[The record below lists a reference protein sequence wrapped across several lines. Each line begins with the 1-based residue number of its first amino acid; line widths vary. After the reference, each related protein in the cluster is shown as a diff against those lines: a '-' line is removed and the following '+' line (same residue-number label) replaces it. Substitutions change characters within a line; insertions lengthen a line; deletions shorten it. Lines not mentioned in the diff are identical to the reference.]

1 MKMETPKK
9 HPARGTSNT
18 LKQALNDENYLRALA
33 LMEKSQ
39 RNRLI
44 NKLYPEDYE

>member
-1 MKMETPKK
+1 METPNK
-9 HPARGTSNT
+9 HRAHGTSNT
-18 LKQALNDENYLRALA
+18 LKRALEDENFLKALA

-44 NKLYPEDYE
+44 NGLYPTDYE

>member
-1 MKMETPKK
+1 METPNKQRA
-9 HPARGTSNT
+9 HGTSNT

-33 LMEKSQ
+33 MMEKSQ

-44 NKLYPEDYE
+44 NKLYPEDY

>member
-1 MKMETPKK
+1 METPKK
-9 HPARGTSNT
+9 HHVHGTSNT
-18 LKQALNDENYLRALA
+18 LKRALSDENYLKALA
-33 LMEKSQ
+33 MMEKAQ

>member
-1 MKMETPKK
+1 METPNK
-9 HPARGTSNT
+9 HRARGTSNT

-33 LMEKSQ
+33 MMSKAQ

-44 NKLYPEDYE
+44 NRLYPEDYE